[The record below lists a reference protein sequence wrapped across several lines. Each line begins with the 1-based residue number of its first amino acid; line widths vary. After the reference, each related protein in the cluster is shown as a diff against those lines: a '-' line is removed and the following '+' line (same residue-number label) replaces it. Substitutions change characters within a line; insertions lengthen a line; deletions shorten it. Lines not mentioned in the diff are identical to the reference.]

1 MSCPNCLAAGCAI
14 GSKGAGGWESVVR
27 KTLEGAGALTEAR
40 GKDASAAGCGSGL
53 VLRLPALHTSVSV
66 GLDSSNNAVLLLQ
79 YAPSGS
85 RHPRI
90 GMHSSG
96 SAGGRQWGGRGGW
109 NLGGGGMRDGS
120 GGGIKGAGVAA
131 AMMSRDELAAMAWTR
146 ARCA

>member
-1 MSCPNCLAAGCAI
+1 M

-27 KTLEGAGALTEAR
+27 KTLEGAGALTEAS
-40 GKDASAAGCGSGL
+40 GKDSSAAAGSSSL
-53 VLRLPALHTSVSV
+53 VLRLPALHTSLSV
-66 GLDSSNNAVLLLQ
+66 GLDSSKNAVLLLQ

-90 GMHSSG
+90 GMNSNFG
-96 SAGGRQWGGRGGW
+96 AGGRQWGDRGGGS
-109 NLGGGGMRDGS
+109 LGSGGVRNGS
-120 GGGIKGAGVAA
+120 GGGKKGAGVAA